1 MATPLPASMFPK
13 ENVALVLHGKEDLK
27 LEKWPLPE
35 KLEANECLLES
46 HSTGICGTD
55 IHLWKSAAVADFV
68 LTRPYVL
75 GHEPSATVMAVG
87 SAVKHLKPGDRVAI
101 EPAIPCLECDFCRR
115 GRYNLCPVSNQQS
128 HGLPNAD
135 GSLRRYYTHRADFC
149 FKLPDNVNLEE
160 GAIVEALAVVV
171 HACRRVRVH
180 IGQAVLVCGAGPVGI
195 MTMLAA
201 KAFGANHVIITDI
214 QQSRLDLA
222 KQLGADAIYHIDVK
236 KKFDEREAAREIC
249 TGVESSQS
257 MAIHATRP
265 GGRVAIVGLGAPA
278 NRVPLSS
285 AAMREVDLIGVC
297 RIKDD
302 YPLAID
308 LLATGKINVKPLITQ
323 RFNIKDALEAFKL
336 LRDPGAQSVVK
347 VLIQYD

>member
-1 MATPLPASMFPK
+1 M
-13 ENVALVLHGKEDLK
+13 
-27 LEKWPLPE
+27 
-35 KLEANECLLES
+35 
-46 HSTGICGTD
+46 
-55 IHLWKSAAVADFV
+55 
-68 LTRPYVL
+68 
-75 GHEPSATVMAVG
+75 
-87 SAVKHLKPGDRVAI
+87 
-101 EPAIPCLECDFCRR
+101 
-115 GRYNLCPVSNQQS
+115 
-128 HGLPNAD
+128 
-135 GSLRRYYTHRADFC
+135 
-149 FKLPDNVNLEE
+149 
-160 GAIVEALAVVV
+160 EALAVVV

-236 KKFDEREAAREIC
+236 KKFDEREAAREIIAALGGRHPDVSIEC

-297 RIKDD
+297 RIKDEYVFFV
-302 YPLAID
+302 YPSFCFVGL
-308 LLATGKINVKPLITQ
+308 G
-323 RFNIKDALEAFKL
+323 F
-336 LRDPGAQSVVK
+336 
-347 VLIQYD
+347 